1 MLLLTNGAVRLLFIA
16 QALYWSC
23 SLIGITLTALVGVS
37 LALSAGL
44 ATLPLG
50 VLMLGNLM
58 SVHPLAMVM
67 QRRGRRV
74 GLFLGALCGVAGGL
88 LVAAGIYIGQFWL
101 VALAPLLIGT
111 YQASAMYY
119 RYAAIEAVDKT
130 QSGRAAALVVGGG
143 VLAALVA
150 PEIAGFS
157 RDFLPVPFAGAYV
170 ALAGLAAMAAIITIM
185 LPDGG
190 IPARSGSSWTVMA
203 TLLRRPVIR
212 GAIAVSAAGHGIMI
226 LVMTATPLAMKYC
239 GFDIDVSA
247 NVIRWHLIGMFLPAF
262 VAGPMI
268 DRFGAHRVASL
279 GVGILLISVGLAVTD
294 ISAEAFLISSFL
306 LGIGWN
312 MMLLAGTTMLGAGH
326 DPSERGH
333 AQSLMELGNSITA
346 TAASIASGALIA
358 GAGWIPVNYG
368 VVPVLVVAMV
378 LMWRGLVA
386 QRSAAQA
393 GA

>member
-1 MLLLTNGAVRLLFIA
+1 
-16 QALYWSC
+16 
-23 SLIGITLTALVGVS
+23 
-37 LALSAGL
+37 
-44 ATLPLG
+44 
-50 VLMLGNLM
+50 
-58 SVHPLAMVM
+58 
-67 QRRGRRV
+67 
-74 GLFLGALCGVAGGL
+74 
-88 LVAAGIYIGQFWL
+88 
-101 VALAPLLIGT
+101 
-111 YQASAMYY
+111 
-119 RYAAIEAVDKT
+119 
-130 QSGRAAALVVGGG
+130 
-143 VLAALVA
+143 
-150 PEIAGFS
+150 
-157 RDFLPVPFAGAYV
+157 
-170 ALAGLAAMAAIITIM
+170 
-185 LPDGG
+185 
-190 IPARSGSSWTVMA
+190 MA

-279 GVGILLISVGLAVTD
+279 GVGILLVSVGFAVTG

-358 GAGWIPVNYG
+358 GPGWIPVNYG
-368 VVPVLVVAMV
+368 VVPVLVVAMI

-386 QRSAAQA
+386 KRSAAQA

>member
-37 LALSAGL
+37 LAPSAGL

-50 VLMLGNLM
+50 VLMLGNLI

-88 LVAAGIYIGQFWL
+88 LLAAGIYIGQFWL

-130 QSGRAAALVVGGG
+130 QSGRASALVVGGG

-212 GAIAVSAAGHGIMI
+212 GSIAVSAAGHGIMI

-279 GVGILLISVGLAVTD
+279 GVGILLISVGFAVTD
-294 ISAEAFLISSFL
+294 ISVEAFLISSFL

-368 VVPVLVVAMV
+368 VVPVLLVAMI

>member
-37 LALSAGL
+37 LAPSVGL

-50 VLMLGNLM
+50 VLMLGNLI

-88 LVAAGIYIGQFWL
+88 LLAAGIYIAQFWL

-170 ALAGLAAMAAIITIM
+170 ALAGLAAIAAIITIM

-279 GVGILLISVGLAVTD
+279 GVGILLVSVGFAVTG

-358 GAGWIPVNYG
+358 GPGWIPVNYG
-368 VVPVLVVAMV
+368 VVPVLVVAMI

>member
-37 LALSAGL
+37 LAPSTGL

-67 QRRGRRV
+67 QRRGRHV

-88 LVAAGIYIGQFWL
+88 LLAAGIYVGQFWL

-130 QSGRAAALVVGGG
+130 QSGRASALVVGGG

-190 IPARSGSSWTVMA
+190 IPARSGSSWAVMGA
-203 TLLRRPVIR
+203 LLRRPVIR

-279 GVGILLISVGLAVTD
+279 GVGILLVSVGFAVTG

-368 VVPVLVVAMV
+368 VVPVLLVAMI

>member
-37 LALSAGL
+37 LAPSTGL

-50 VLMLGNLM
+50 VLMLGNLI

-88 LVAAGIYIGQFWL
+88 LLAAGIYIAQFWL

-170 ALAGLAAMAAIITIM
+170 ALAGLAAIAAIITIM

-239 GFDIDVSA
+239 GFDVDVSA

-279 GVGILLISVGLAVTD
+279 GVGILLISVGFAVTG

-368 VVPVLVVAMV
+368 VVPVLVVAMI

-386 QRSAAQA
+386 KRSAAQA

>member
-37 LALSAGL
+37 LAPSTGL

-50 VLMLGNLM
+50 VLMLGNLI

-74 GLFLGALCGVAGGL
+74 GLFLGAICGVAGGL
-88 LVAAGIYIGQFWL
+88 LLAAGIYIAQFWL

-170 ALAGLAAMAAIITIM
+170 ALAGLAAIAAIITIM

-239 GFDIDVSA
+239 GFDVDVSA

-279 GVGILLISVGLAVTD
+279 GVGILLISVGFAVTG

-368 VVPVLVVAMV
+368 VVPVLVVAMI

-386 QRSAAQA
+386 KRSAAQA

>member
-37 LALSAGL
+37 LAPSTGL

-88 LVAAGIYIGQFWL
+88 LLAAGIYIGQFWL

-119 RYAAIEAVDKT
+119 LYAAIEAVDKT

-170 ALAGLAAMAAIITIM
+170 ALAGLAAIAAIITIM

-279 GVGILLISVGLAVTD
+279 GVGILLISVGFAVTD

-368 VVPVLVVAMV
+368 VVPVLVVAMI

-393 GA
+393 GV

>member
-37 LALSAGL
+37 LAPSAGL

-50 VLMLGNLM
+50 VLMLGNLI

-74 GLFLGALCGVAGGL
+74 GLFLGAICGVAGGL
-88 LVAAGIYIGQFWL
+88 LLAAGIYIAQFWL

-170 ALAGLAAMAAIITIM
+170 ALAGLAAIAAIITIM

-279 GVGILLISVGLAVTD
+279 GVGILLISVGFAVTD

-368 VVPVLVVAMV
+368 VVPVLVVAMI

>member
-1 MLLLTNGAVRLLFIA
+1 
-16 QALYWSC
+16 
-23 SLIGITLTALVGVS
+23 
-37 LALSAGL
+37 
-44 ATLPLG
+44 
-50 VLMLGNLM
+50 
-58 SVHPLAMVM
+58 
-67 QRRGRRV
+67 
-74 GLFLGALCGVAGGL
+74 
-88 LVAAGIYIGQFWL
+88 
-101 VALAPLLIGT
+101 
-111 YQASAMYY
+111 
-119 RYAAIEAVDKT
+119 
-130 QSGRAAALVVGGG
+130 
-143 VLAALVA
+143 
-150 PEIAGFS
+150 
-157 RDFLPVPFAGAYV
+157 FLPVPFAGAYV

-190 IPARSGSSWTVMA
+190 IPARSGSSWAVMGA
-203 TLLRRPVIR
+203 LLRRPVIR

-279 GVGILLISVGLAVTD
+279 GVGILLISVGFAVTD

-368 VVPVLVVAMV
+368 VVPVLVVAMI

>member
-37 LALSAGL
+37 LAPSTGL

-50 VLMLGNLM
+50 VLMLGNLI

-88 LVAAGIYIGQFWL
+88 LLAAGIYIAQFWL

-130 QSGRAAALVVGGG
+130 QSGRASALVVGGG

-157 RDFLPVPFAGAYV
+157 SDFLPVPFAGAYV

-279 GVGILLISVGLAVTD
+279 GVGILLISVGFAVTG
-294 ISAEAFLISSFL
+294 ISAEAFLTSSFL

-368 VVPVLVVAMV
+368 VVPVLVGAMI

>member
-37 LALSAGL
+37 LAPSAGL

-88 LVAAGIYIGQFWL
+88 LLATGIYIGQFWL

-279 GVGILLISVGLAVTD
+279 GVGILLISVGFAVTD

-368 VVPVLVVAMV
+368 VVPVLVVAMI

>member
-37 LALSAGL
+37 LAPSAGL

-50 VLMLGNLM
+50 VLMLGNLI

-88 LVAAGIYIGQFWL
+88 LLAAGIYIAQFWL

-170 ALAGLAAMAAIITIM
+170 ALAGLAAMAAIITIL

-279 GVGILLISVGLAVTD
+279 GVGILLISVGFAVTD

-368 VVPVLVVAMV
+368 VVPVLLVAMI

>member
-37 LALSAGL
+37 LAPSVGL

-50 VLMLGNLM
+50 VLMLGNLI

-88 LVAAGIYIGQFWL
+88 LLAAGIYIAQFWL

-170 ALAGLAAMAAIITIM
+170 ALAGLAAIAAIITIM